1 MSRAMRFALMCVVC
15 VACAFSAAAASAQQ
29 DVYPAKPVTI
39 IVPFAAG
46 GPMDKLARELT
57 GPLQAQFKQPVLV
70 QNLSGAGGNLGTAVA
85 MRAPADGYTLLM
97 GHIGMATSPAL
108 YRNLG
113 FKPEADFAPLGVIVD
128 TPLVLTAR
136 PQVPTDS
143 LVSLVRWMAIQPQ
156 VKLAHAGIGSSSHL
170 CGLLL
175 QSELKLSITT
185 VPYRGSAPAVADLLG
200 GHVDMMCDPTPTTV
214 GHIQAGKL
222 KAIAVTAAKP
232 LAGTPLAAV
241 PTMARFGIQGMELS
255 IWFALYAPRDTP
267 QPVQQRINDAL
278 RVVMKSDVFR
288 RAQIASGIQVVD
300 DERATPAGHRAFLA
314 REIARWKPLIKAAGV
329 YAD

>member
-1 MSRAMRFALMCVVC
+1 MSKALCLATLLVFC
-15 VACAFSAAAASAQQ
+15 GAPAPAQEA
-29 DVYPAKPVTI
+29 YPTKPITI

-46 GPMDKLARELT
+46 GPMDKLARELAT
-57 GPLQAQFKQPVLV
+57 PLQAQLRQPVLI

-85 MRAPADGYTLLM
+85 MRAPPDGHTLLM

-113 FKPEADFAPLGVIVD
+113 FKPETDFVPLGVVVD
-128 TPLVLTAR
+128 TPSVLVAR

-143 LVSLVRWMAIQPQ
+143 VVDLIRWMAKQPQ
-156 VKLAHAGIGSSSHL
+156 VRLANSGIGSSSHL

-175 QSELKLSITT
+175 QSSLKVSSITT

-200 GHVDMMCDPTPTTV
+200 GHVDMICDPTPTTV
-214 GHIQAGKL
+214 SHIQSGKL
-222 KAIAVTAAKP
+222 KAIAVTTARP

-241 PTMARFGIQGMELS
+241 PTMAKFGIADVEMS
-255 IWFALYAPRDTP
+255 VWFALYAPKDTP
-267 QPVQQRINDAL
+267 LKVQQRFNDAL
-278 RVVMKSDVFR
+278 RLVMKTEAFKA
-288 RAQIASGIQVVD
+288 AQIASGIQVVQ
-300 DERATPAGHRAFLA
+300 DERATLAGHKAFLGK
-314 REIARWKPLIKAAGV
+314 ETARWRPIIKAAGV